1 MRKII
6 LKCFQSFTQLYLI
19 KEFDNLWS
27 VSIWEL
33 KRQFCRYRRSGNFR
47 ILNSLY
53 TCVIESCCFFKQNF
67 SQVSVLKFLNY
78 FGLVIFDWIHSWD
91 PYNKWEQKETDMS
104 SLKILKDVQKD
115 FYLCFWMT
123 LICVMCNFFSSISV
137 PAFFP
142 RIILKLHN
150 FVVTPRWLNR
160 L

>member
-1 MRKII
+1 MVCFNLGIKRTILYIQKIRKHQDFEF
-6 LKCFQSFTQLYLI
+6 LVYLC
-19 KEFDNLWS
+19 N
-27 VSIWEL
+27 
-33 KRQFCRYRRSGNFR
+33 R
-47 ILNSLY
+47 ILL
-53 TCVIESCCFFKQNF
+53 FFKQNF

-137 PAFFP
+137 PASFP
-142 RIILKLHN
+142 RIILKFHN